1 VAVEDTRR
9 DEELRRSEQRFR
21 ILAEGSIQ
29 GLLVFVDDKPVFA
42 NQAIANILG
51 HESPADILRMT
62 SSSDFIHPTEIDR
75 VAGYRRERLQGK
87 AAPDIYEFQAVRKDG
102 SGVWL
107 EACPT
112 VAEWDGKSA
121 VQTTF
126 VDISERKL
134 AQAALS
140 ESEARFKDF
149 AEVASDWYWECDA
162 EHRFTDYSVNDS
174 EAAAANEDW
183 SHMLGKTR
191 FEQRL
196 REDSDDEKWRRHRAD
211 LNTHRPFRNFVYK
224 SEGGKGGY
232 RHVRISGKPIYDSE
246 GSFIGYRG
254 TGSDITEAR
263 RRDEELRRS
272 EQRFR
277 NLIEGSIQGLV
288 VFLDAKPVFANQAA
302 ADMLGYDSPDDIL
315 RLNSVDAYLHPA
327 EIERLTANREARMRG
342 EPAPEIVEFRAVCKD
357 GSIIWLE
364 ARPTIVAWDGEP
376 AIQAACID
384 VTERKLAEDALRR
397 AHDDLEVKVRER
409 TQELREEVAERKS
422 VQDEATRANQAK
434 SEFLSSMSHELRT
447 PLNAILGFAQL
458 LRDYSDEPL
467 SEEQSI
473 HVEQIL
479 DGGKHLLGLINE
491 VLDLSRVEAGRLN
504 MSLESIELTK
514 IVSES
519 LLLVRPQ
526 AEERGISLVIG
537 AGIAAARPVRADASR
552 LKQVLLNILS
562 NAVKYNRDNGTVTVD
577 AAASAA
583 DTMRVSITDTGLGIP
598 VDKHEEVFRPFLRL
612 GTEASKVE
620 GTGIGLTI
628 SRQLIEAMDGKL
640 DFDSTPGAG
649 CTFWLEV
656 PTV

>member
-1 VAVEDTRR
+1 MAVEDKRR

-21 ILAEGSIQ
+21 ILVEGSIQ

-42 NQAIANILG
+42 NQAMANILG
-51 HESPADILRMT
+51 HESPADILGMT
-62 SSSDFIHPTEIDR
+62 SSSDFMHPSEVER
-75 VAGYRRERLQGK
+75 VAGYRQARLQGK
-87 AAPDIYEFQAVRKDG
+87 AAPEIYEFRAVRKDG
-102 SGVWL
+102 SNVWL

-121 VQTTF
+121 IQTTF
-126 VDISERKL
+126 VDVSERKL
-134 AQAALS
+134 AEAALS

-149 AEVASDWYWECDA
+149 AEVASDWYWQTDA
-162 EHRFTDYSVNDS
+162 EHRFKGYSVNDS
-174 EAAAANEDW
+174 EAAAANQDW
-183 SHMLGKTR
+183 SHMLGETR
-191 FEQRL
+191 FAQRL
-196 REDSDDEKWRRHRAD
+196 GDDTDDEKWQRHRAD
-211 LNTHRPFRNFVYK
+211 LDAHRPIHNFVYK
-224 SEGGKGGY
+224 SEDGKGGY
-232 RHVRISGKPIYDSE
+232 RHIRISGKPVYDAE
-246 GSFIGYRG
+246 GSFVGYRG

-277 NLIEGSIQGLV
+277 NLVEGSIQGLV

-302 ADMLGYDSPDDIL
+302 ADMLGYDDPDDIL
-315 RLNSVDAYLHPA
+315 RLDSVNAYLHPA
-327 EIERLTANREARMRG
+327 DIARLTANREARMRG
-342 EPAPEIVEFRAVCKD
+342 EPAPEIVEFRAVRKD
-357 GSIIWLE
+357 GSTVWFE
-364 ARPTIVAWDGEP
+364 ARPTIVSWDGEP

-384 VTERKLAEDALRR
+384 ITERKKAEDALRR
-397 AHDDLEVKVRER
+397 ARDDLEIKVRER

-504 MSLESIELTK
+504 LSLESIDLAK

-519 LLLVRPQ
+519 LLLVQPQ

-537 AGIAAARPVRADASR
+537 AGIAAAKPVRADASR

-562 NAVKYNRDNGTVTVD
+562 NAVKYNHDNGTVTVD
-577 AAASAA
+577 AAVGAA
-583 DTMRVSITDTGLGIP
+583 GTMRVSITDTGLGIP
-598 VDKHEEVFRPFLRL
+598 VDKHEEVFRPFSRL
-612 GTEASKVE
+612 GSEGPKVE

-628 SRQLIEAMDGKL
+628 SRQLIEAMDGRL
-640 DFDSTPGAG
+640 DFDSTPSAG

-656 PTV
+656 PTA